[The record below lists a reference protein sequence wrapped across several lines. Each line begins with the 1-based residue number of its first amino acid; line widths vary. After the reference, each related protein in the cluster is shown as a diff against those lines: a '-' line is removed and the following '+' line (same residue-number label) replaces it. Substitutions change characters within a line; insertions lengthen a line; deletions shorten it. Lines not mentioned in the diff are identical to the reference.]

1 MTSSAAQD
9 EDRTRPRVRL
19 VGAGPGARD
28 LITVRGANALAEAE
42 VVLYDDLA
50 NAELLTLCPAD
61 AEKIYVGKRAG
72 SHSVNQGELCTLLVA
87 KAQTGKRVV
96 RLKGGDPMFFGRT
109 AEELEALAVAGIDF
123 EIVPGVTA
131 ASASGAMAGIPLT
144 QRGVT
149 SMTVFV
155 AGHACADRNGAT
167 VDWKALA
174 ALKATLCIYMGTRRF
189 SEIARDLVAGGLA
202 ETTPVAVVAGATL
215 SSQSVRVG
223 TLADGDGLAA
233 NLQGRPA
240 MIIVGEVVRWSE
252 LAAATS
258 AWQAEQAQA
267 AASTVPMGCEI

>member
-1 MTSSAAQD
+1 MTNSASQ
-9 EDRTRPRVRL
+9 ETKTPCPRVRL
-19 VGAGPGARD
+19 IGAGPGARD
-28 LITVRGANALAEAE
+28 LITVRGANALAEAD

-50 NAELLTLCPAD
+50 NAELLELCPSN

-87 KAQTGKRVV
+87 KAQTGRRVV

-109 AEELEALAVAGIDF
+109 AEELEALATAGIDF
-123 EIVPGVTA
+123 EIVPGVTS
-131 ASASGAMAGIPLT
+131 ASAAGAAAGIPLT

-155 AGHACADRNGAT
+155 AGHACADRNGAP

-189 SEIARDLVAGGLA
+189 SEIARELVAGGLVEA
-202 ETTPVAVVAGATL
+202 TPVAVVAGATL
-215 SSQSVRVG
+215 TSQSLRFG
-223 TLADGDGLAA
+223 TLAEADALLG

-252 LAAATS
+252 LAAAAVS
-258 AWQAEQAQA
+258 VNA
-267 AASTVPMGCEI
+267 AASDASNAISMGCEI